1 MGIFDPSYT
10 DQTSTSS
17 GSSGSSGTSQVV
29 PYQQPMYNQVLGQA
43 NNLYRTGMPQYY
55 GGPTVA
61 NFTPAQFESMNQ
73 TANWATGGA
82 QDMMANQNQQYQQ
95 MMSGRVNTGE
105 GSPYGDLANAYTQ
118 QATDQANRL
127 MSNVRSN
134 QVMSGQH
141 GGSSRGDLL
150 NNRVITD
157 TNQQLSNNLA
167 SMYGNA
173 YNQAQNTQMG
183 ALGQYGSIMN
193 MPMNIAQGLYNQ
205 VGLPQQQMNQN
216 LMEDAKKRYDYNSTN
231 PYRNIEMY
239 KNLIAGNMGSTNSSE
254 SSGSFSNVSTT
265 PVQGPSSF
273 DNIRKAAGTVASI
286 YALSDSR
293 LKENITH
300 LGEDRGYNV
309 YSWDWNDTARSM
321 GVDDPTVGVIAQEV
335 METTPEAVSVHESG
349 YYMVDY
355 GSL

>member
-1 MGIFDPSYT
+1 
-10 DQTSTSS
+10 
-17 GSSGSSGTSQVV
+17 
-29 PYQQPMYNQVLGQA
+29 MYNQVLGQA
-43 NNLYRTGMPQYY
+43 NNLYRTGMPSYY

-73 TANWATGGA
+73 SANWATGGA

-105 GSPYGDLANAYTQ
+105 GSPYADMANTYRQ
-118 QATDQANRL
+118 QATDQANQL
-127 MSNVRSN
+127 MGNVRGG
-134 QVMSGQH
+134 QVMSGQS

-150 NNRVITD
+150 NNQVITD
-157 TNQQLSNNLA
+157 TTKNLNQNLSG
-167 SMYGNA
+167 MYNNA
-173 YNQAQNTQMG
+173 YNQAQATQNN
-183 ALGQYGSIMN
+183 ALGQYGNMMN
-193 MPMNIAQGLYNQ
+193 MPMQMSQGLYNQ

-216 LMEDAKKRYDYNSTN
+216 VMNDAKQRYDYNSMN
-231 PYRNIEMY
+231 PW
-239 KNLIAGNMGSTNSSE
+239 KNLGAYQGFIGGNMGGSQYSN
-254 SSGSFSNVSTT
+254 SSGSSSSTST
-265 PVQGPSSF
+265 NRVQGPSMM
-273 DNIRKAAGTVASI
+273 DNIGQVAGIAASI
-286 YALSDSR
+286 YGMSDAR
-293 LKENITH
+293 LKENITY
-300 LGEDRGYNV
+300 LGEDRGHNV